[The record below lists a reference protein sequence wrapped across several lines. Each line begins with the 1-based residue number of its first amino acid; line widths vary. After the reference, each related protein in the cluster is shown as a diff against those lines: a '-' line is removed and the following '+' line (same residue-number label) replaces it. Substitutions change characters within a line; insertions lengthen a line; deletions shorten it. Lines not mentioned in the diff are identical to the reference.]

1 VCTLFYAMMRPFA
14 RQFNGSCTRSAHV
27 LATFSKL
34 NSGSWRAQVR
44 RKGKYVN
51 DTFLRRKDAEEW
63 ALEVERRIDRGE
75 PAIAR
80 GSRDAKTFGDLIK
93 LRREDLQGVGK
104 RIGRSKGV
112 SLTILEHRLRR
123 LRIPEL
129 DRGCL
134 IQFGKE
140 RASEG
145 AGPVTVG
152 IDLGYIKTILSH
164 AAAVHGVVFSIEPI
178 VLARIA
184 LGCLGLAGKGNER
197 DRRPKQD
204 ELDRLVAGFEFNPY
218 QKIPVGGSSASLSRP
233 RCVRTK
239 SAG

>member
-1 VCTLFYAMMRPFA
+1 
-14 RQFNGSCTRSAHV
+14 

-63 ALEVERRIDRGE
+63 AIEVERRIDRGE

-93 LRREDLQGVGK
+93 LHREDLQGVGK

-112 SLTILEHRLRR
+112 SLTFLEHRLGR

-129 DRGCL
+129 DRGWL

-140 RASEG
+140 RAREG

-152 IDLGYIKTILSH
+152 IDLDILRP
-164 AAAVHGVVFSIEPI
+164 FY
-178 VLARIA
+178 R
-184 LGCLGLAGKGNER
+184 
-197 DRRPKQD
+197 RRPAFMAWCFRSSQSSWR
-204 ELDRLVAGFEFNPY
+204 ELRSGALV
-218 QKIPVGGSSASLSRP
+218 SSVKATSLTDGP
-233 RCVRTK
+233 RRM
-239 SAG
+239 S